1 MSKRI
6 NKIKMLYDLYS
17 ENPKITNTEAAE
29 LLDTS
34 PQAIS
39 VTQKRLIEKGCLSVG
54 SDGAKIIAPFAKTQ
68 AATNSIFKNEVVL
81 EMINCY
87 LEDFHGQE
95 TFSERIKVGREIRL
109 LLDMIR

>member
-34 PQAIS
+34 PQVIS
-39 VTQKRLIEKGCLSVG
+39 VIQKRLIKKGCVSVG
-54 SDGAKIIAPFAKTQ
+54 PYDVKVVAPFVEPQYT
-68 AATNSIFKNEVVL
+68 TNSIFKNEVVL